1 MSMKKVGLLFV
12 LLLSFKAG
20 FSQIFFISQP
30 TGGAWNLGTT
40 WDQTACASGC
50 VAGVDYPGPN
60 DVAVILVNAGSF
72 VSFPRASSPSFS
84 CKDLFVVYNV
94 TNSIRTTGLS
104 GTPSLNISGQLS
116 GALDD
121 LSDIAEP
128 TVNVFHTTATNL
140 NLVFSGSNLDDP
152 FAGAVITSW
161 GYNSPIYRSTFDAG
175 SGNTL
180 RVDNFATRNSATILS
195 GTFQLNSG
203 QEIHDFTGSS
213 VFTVS
218 AGATLNA
225 FGSMNGG
232 TTANSFGTVIINGT
246 ATTGGSSYINATTFN
261 LGAAA
266 VLNVGFN
273 GVNQTQGWW
282 YQTNSPSATLN
293 ATSTVNY
300 NANTSQTVAAAV
312 SYGNLTLTSSSA
324 AVKTLSGSGLI
335 ITGNLT
341 VGANVTSSPS
351 SQVEFFGAAATQT
364 ISGAGT
370 LNFDGGLE
378 VNKSAGTL
386 TVNKAITITGGLT
399 LTAGTLAMAG
409 TSTISG
415 GIAINAGTWNLG
427 DVSTTIASG
436 SFTNGG
442 TVTSGTSGTLT
453 VSGSSTFSG
462 TGSLTLNNLTT
473 TVTTGAATINNA
485 AWSLTGN
492 ILNNGSIT
500 LPSSTTV
507 TFTGGSAQSISG
519 NALAIGNLTIN
530 KTSSTLSNNA
540 SIVLTGVLIVTT
552 GTFDADGTGG
562 SFTLNSDTNGDARIG
577 PMAGGSILGEV
588 TFERYF
594 NNTSNRWRNIA
605 FPVTSV
611 TYAELGSSITLNTNS
626 LATYTE
632 STLGDVDQGWNIV
645 AGGTLNST
653 RGHTAWM
660 YNIAP
665 ITISVTGPL
674 LQNVPAQG
682 GSPYNFGVTY
692 TNDPGQPATQDGW
705 NFVPNPFASPIDWNN
720 SGWVKTNVN
729 AAAAV
734 WDIESNV
741 YRYTNVDWDGV
752 VAQGQAFWVQTNA
765 ASPVLTCTESAK
777 EALSD
782 PVFYRVASE
791 NRSRLMISLKSDLY
805 TDKAVIQFREDASAE
820 FDPAYDAHKLQNPIF
835 NLASMTNEG
844 YALAANTLPK
854 SICTSVVR
862 LNITNIESGSY
873 TLNFEGLQSFT
884 NLNSIT
890 LVDHF
895 TEQTHTIEEGA
906 LFSFA
911 VTSDSKS
918 MGSDRFEIIFNFS
931 DQKSAPVIQEE
942 ANQLTSSFED
952 GNQWYFNDEPIEGA
966 TGKHYKATRT
976 GVYNVSVLD
985 GTCLLKSEAKVIQ
998 EVSSRVFP
1006 NPATT
1011 VLKVDVGGLL
1021 PVNSSGDII
1030 LYSSQGQLMRSE
1042 KFTAHDGIK
1051 EVDILGVRPGLYILT
1066 LVSDNGMLLEK
1077 TKVVIK

>member
-1 MSMKKVGLLFV
+1 MLFIF
-12 LLLSFKAG
+12 SFAIAFQA
-20 FSQIFFISQP
+20 FSQLFFVSQP
-30 TGGAWNLGTT
+30 TGGPWNVGTT

-72 VSFPRASSPSFS
+72 VSFPRVGSPSFS

-94 TNSIRTTGLS
+94 ANTIRTTGLS
-104 GTPSLNISGQLS
+104 GTPILNISGQLS

-121 LSDIAEP
+121 LSDLAEP
-128 TVNVFHTTATNL
+128 TVSVFHTSAANL
-140 NLVFSGSNLDDP
+140 NLIFSGSNLDDP

-161 GYNSPIYRSTFDAG
+161 GFNSPIYRATFNAG

-180 RVDNFATRNSATILS
+180 RVDNFAIRNSATVQS

-203 QEIHDFTGSS
+203 QEIHDFTGST

-218 AGATLNA
+218 AGTTLNT

-232 TTANSFGTVIINGT
+232 TTANSFGTITINGT
-246 ATTGGSSYINATTFN
+246 ANTGGSSYLNATTFN
-261 LGAAA
+261 LGAAG

-282 YQTNSPSATLN
+282 YQSNSPSTSTLN

-351 SQVEFFGAAATQT
+351 SQVEFSGGVAQA

-427 DVSTTIASG
+427 DVSTTISGG
-436 SFTNGG
+436 SFSNAG

-462 TGSLTLNNLTT
+462 IGSLTLNNLTT
-473 TVTTGAATINNA
+473 TVTTGAATINNS

-492 ILNNGSIT
+492 ITNNGSIT
-500 LPSSTTV
+500 LPSSSTV

-519 NALAIGNLTIN
+519 TALTIGNITVN
-530 KTSSTLSNNA
+530 KSSSVLSNNTNV
-540 SIVLTGVLIVTT
+540 VLTGVLTVTT

-594 NNTSNRWRNIA
+594 NNTSNRWRNLS
-605 FPVTSV
+605 FPVSSV
-611 TYAELGSSITLNTNS
+611 TYAELGTTLTLNTNS
-626 LATYTE
+626 LNVYTE
-632 STLGDVDQGWNIV
+632 STLGNVDQGWTAISS
-645 AGGTLNST
+645 GTLNSA
-653 RGHTAWM
+653 RGHSAWM
-660 YNIAP
+660 YTIAP
-665 ITISVTGPL
+665 ITISVTGPM
-674 LQNVPAQG
+674 LQNVPALG

-705 NFVPNPFASPIDWNN
+705 NFVPNPFACPIDWNN

-734 WDIESNV
+734 WDVESNV
-741 YRYTNVDWDGV
+741 YRYTNIDWDGV

-765 ASPVLTCTESAK
+765 SGPVLTCTESAK
-777 EALSD
+777 EAESD
-782 PVFYRVASE
+782 PTFYRKASE
-791 NRSRLMISLKSDLY
+791 DSRLMISLNSNLY
-805 TDKAVIQFREDASAE
+805 TDKAVIQFREDASPE
-820 FDPAYDAHKLQNPIF
+820 FDPSYDAHKLQNPIF
-835 NLASMTNEG
+835 NLSSMTNEG
-844 YALAANTLPK
+844 YALAANMLPK
-854 SICTSVVR
+854 SACTSRVR
-862 LNITNIESGSY
+862 LNITNIEPGSY
-873 TLNFEGLQSFT
+873 SLNFEGLQSFS

-895 TEQTHTIEEGA
+895 NNQIRTIEGEE
-906 LFSFA
+906 LYSFE
-911 VTSDSKS
+911 VTSDAKS
-918 MGSDRFEIIFNFS
+918 FGSDRFEITFNFS
-931 DQKSAPVIQEE
+931 DQKQPPVIQEE
-942 ANQLTSSFED
+942 SNRLTSTYEE
-952 GNQWYFNDEPIEGA
+952 GNQWYFNDQPIDGA
-966 TGKHYKATRT
+966 TGKSYTPTRT
-976 GVYNVSVLD
+976 GVYAVSVMD
-985 GTCLLKSEAKVIQ
+985 GTCLLKSETKNIQ

-1021 PVNSSGDII
+1021 PASSAAGNIL
-1030 LYSSQGQLMRSE
+1030 LYSSQGQLVKSE
-1042 KFTAHDGIK
+1042 KFTTKDYMK
-1051 EVDILGVRPGLYILT
+1051 EIDILGMSPGSYSIT
-1066 LVSDNGMLLEK
+1066 IVSDNGAILEK
-1077 TKVVIK
+1077 SKVVIK